1 MYVQMRLTVSPS
13 VQSVFTV
20 VWMQAIV
27 LNMTC
32 TPLVHTHMYN
42 TSHTHMY
49 NTSHTHMHK
58 HCTTHLYTHTH
69 THTHIC
75 TQEPFIVECV
85 NFVASRAPKPI
96 TAGTVLTQE
105 MVVVILSCIQPFVR
119 FVSTYECIAT

>member
-32 TPLVHTHMYN
+32 TPVVHTHMCN
-42 TSHTHMY
+42 TSHTTLH
-49 NTSHTHMHK
+49 NTPVH
-58 HCTTHLYTHTH
+58 THTH
-69 THTHIC
+69 THTHL

-85 NFVASRAPKPI
+85 SFVASRAPKPI

>member
-42 TSHTHMY
+42 TSHT
-49 NTSHTHMHK
+49 TRHTQ
-58 HCTTHLYTHTH
+58 HCITHLYTHTH
-69 THTHIC
+69 THTHTHL